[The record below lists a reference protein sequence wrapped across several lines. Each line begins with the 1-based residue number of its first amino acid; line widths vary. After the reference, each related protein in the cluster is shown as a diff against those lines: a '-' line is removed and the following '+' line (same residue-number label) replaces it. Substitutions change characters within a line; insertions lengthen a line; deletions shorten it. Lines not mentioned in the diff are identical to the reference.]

1 MGKKRID
8 NPRRPVF
15 PTPAA
20 LITSVDREG
29 KPNIITL
36 GEVAIVSIR
45 PARISIGIRPVNY
58 SNGLIKA
65 TREYVVNFPTA
76 DIVEKVDLCGTS
88 SGRDLDKFELTGLT
102 PEPAVH
108 VKPPLIK
115 ECPVNMECKV
125 LGIMSFGSHDLFI
138 GDVMMM
144 HAEEDILLDDKM
156 GLVDPS
162 KGIIF
167 AMNAYWRFG
176 ERIDTIRYTM
186 KNGSKLLD

>member
-20 LITSVDREG
+20 LITCVDREG

-45 PARISIGIRPVNY
+45 PARISIGLRPVTY

-76 DIVEKVDLCGTS
+76 DMVEKVDMCGTR
-88 SGRDLDKFELTGLT
+88 SGRDSDKFDVTGLT
-102 PEPAVH
+102 PEPAIH
-108 VKPPLIK
+108 VKPPLIE
-115 ECPVNMECKV
+115 ECPINLECKV
-125 LGIMSFGSHDLFI
+125 LGIFSFGSHDLFI
-138 GDVMMM
+138 GDIVMM
-144 HAEEDILLDDKM
+144 HVEEDILLDDKI
-156 GLVDPS
+156 GQVDPS
-162 KGIIF
+162 KGLIF

-176 ERIDTIRYTM
+176 ERINTIRFTG
-186 KNGSKLLD
+186 KKGSAPPV